1 MKVLLVDERFF
12 DLNILQNFILKGACS
27 LLDIDKLIT
36 GTETSTL
43 SSTNIAETKLSE
55 PVFSKEPST
64 FPKTQQQL
72 LLDQVREYIDSHY
85 MEFDLS
91 LTSAA
96 KFIHMSPSH
105 LSIIFKKEIGMTFIS
120 YLTDLRIKRAKQLL
134 SSTDLMVYEISSSVG
149 YENYAYFSTV
159 FKKNV
164 GLSPKEYRNTQ
175 KLQD

>member
-12 DLNILQNFILKGACS
+12 DLNILQNFILKGACL

-36 GTETSTL
+36 GAEPFTL
-43 SSTNIAETKLSE
+43 SSTNTDEAKLSE
-55 PVFSKEPST
+55 SVFSKESST

-85 MEFDLS
+85 MEFDFS

-164 GLSPKEYRNTQ
+164 GLSPKEYRNA
-175 KLQD
+175 KKEL